1 MRRTASEMLR
11 ELEIRVARLERQASD
26 SFTRTASFN
35 DRVAAGKPYL
45 MGEGLTK
52 AKVREGEAS
61 MLYKIDEGKNQ
72 SKYYELLIVQSP
84 QNIGGYTLIKRWGRL
99 GPRFQQ
105 REEYFR
111 NLAGAKAELA
121 KIERSKTKKGYK
133 SAFGDYHRAPDGR
146 KLPLGQYPVGLES
159 SAGSWRNQEVTVC
172 LPVLRKLNRA
182 LADAVLDA
190 QAGHFGQDLI
200 QDLEEAFAMTADL
213 GESMAMEVQSKL
225 RPPLERLRG
234 TNRRF
239 KKDENTPKKIVK
251 ELKSLSRYLDLQ
263 LSLCN

>member
-1 MRRTASEMLR
+1 MGMRRTASSVLR
-11 ELEIRVARLERQASD
+11 DLEIRVARLERQVSG
-26 SFTRTASFN
+26 SFNRTASFN

-61 MLYKIDEGKNQ
+61 MLYKIDEGRNQ

-121 KIERSKTKKGYK
+121 KIEKSKIKKGYK

-190 QAGHFGQDLI
+190 EAGHFGQDLI

-239 KKDENTPKKIVK
+239 KNDPRKIVK

-263 LSLCN
+263 LSLCK